1 MKTYHLMVCT
11 ALVFSSSTFAF
22 GQYGF
27 NVPVTPP
34 PSNRAVTPSNVNAM
48 PIKRS
53 GPNVHGNTSSSVSEY
68 QRLLSN
74 LNAMQAVD
82 SSSNTSQDWFVVGG
96 MIPRRDGSVQVK
108 FSKFQ
113 GETYVAQRVAEFV
126 ELNNNNCRYQIFG
139 RANDEKVAEDM
150 VDDLVTARVRYNS
163 KVRQARIATRQAELN
178 RQRMMANSQSGGFG
192 GYGGFSTYGGG
203 GITGGG
209 NCGSGSG

>member
-1 MKTYHLMVCT
+1 MKTHHLMACI
-11 ALVFSSSTFAF
+11 ALVLSSCTFAF

-34 PSNRAVTPSNVNAM
+34 TSNRAPSPSNVNAM
-48 PIKRS
+48 QFDRAGQNAS
-53 GPNVHGNTSSSVSEY
+53 GDPSSSISEH

-74 LNAMQAVD
+74 LSAMQAID

-96 MIPRRDGSVQVK
+96 MVPRRDGSVQVK

-192 GYGGFSTYGGG
+192 GYGGFGTYGGG

>member
-1 MKTYHLMVCT
+1 MVCT

-139 RANDEKVAEDM
+139 RVNDEKVAEDM